1 MALLSELVKA
11 ALYRLSMP
19 QQYNFLPQPSTYFI
33 SDLQKVVII
42 EVIITGGGVYKV
54 PIVVAYK
61 VPIVVAYK
69 VLNSISKKRSPRFG
83 SRKVCL

>member
-1 MALLSELVKA
+1 MIYSQTLEMGEDY
-11 ALYRLSMP
+11 YR
-19 QQYNFLPQPSTYFI
+19 
-33 SDLQKVVII
+33 
-42 EVIITGGGVYKV
+42 GGVYKV
-54 PIVVAYK
+54 PMVVAYK